1 MSNYKKTSSSKR
13 KEFDKSSSR
22 KSSIGGRAPSKRKNF
37 DKEDERESRLP
48 KGAAYN
54 DPSWYVGSDA
64 QAVAAANVSFGNPV
78 GAIWDLAPNGL
89 EPTTLEAF
97 NDQFTPGV
105 MAIRTA
111 ATPGIAIS
119 GSDPINLAAQDV
131 YSWVRHAN
139 AGHTNYDPQD
149 LMIYLLAMDEMYSMY
164 AWLKRAYGIARNYT
178 AYNRYYPDSLL
189 EAMNINPVDFRS
201 NLASVHYY
209 LLQLEGNLRKFNVPT
224 GMPFFTRHQWM
235 YSEIFVDA
243 MNIKA
248 QTYLYTPALYRT
260 YEETSGAGY
269 LKAHI
274 ILAEERFTY
283 ANIRTIIDTM
293 ISKLVVSEDCGI
305 ISGDIAK
312 AYSSLYAVPET
323 PIDYQVLPT
332 FNPEVLQQFHNATI
346 LSPWWRVLTW
356 RDGGQGMDITQDATS
371 GLVLFDPKLLAT
383 DLPAKCAEILMG
395 NRMLD
400 MKMDVPDPKSVMVAT
415 RLMNTLK
422 LKDGNYCIASCGSEI
437 AADAVIFNFSIATG
451 VIKSTMYLYPGY
463 VSAPTDLSSLRKSIA
478 AINMYSAFSWRPF
491 ASIVTE
497 LDENV
502 WALRLF
508 EVDNYTILTESDLNK
523 QHTTAIL
530 NEFTFGRQN
539 VR

>member
-1 MSNYKKTSSSKR
+1 MSNYKKTNSSSKKEFDRSNSRKSSTGGKTSSKR
-13 KEFDKSSSR
+13 KS
-22 KSSIGGRAPSKRKNF
+22 F
-37 DKEDERESRLP
+37 DKEDDRESRLP

-78 GAIWDLAPNGL
+78 GAIWDLAPNGT

-97 NDQFTPGV
+97 NDQFTPGI
-105 MAIRTA
+105 MAIRTVT
-111 ATPGIAIS
+111 TPGIAIA

-189 EAMNINPVDFRS
+189 EAMNINPADFRS
-201 NLASVHYY
+201 NLASIHYY

-248 QTYLYTPALYRT
+248 QTYLYTPTIYRT

-269 LKAHI
+269 LKANLI
-274 ILAEERFTY
+274 PAGNRFGY
-283 ANIRTIIDTM
+283 ADIKAIIDTM

-346 LSPWWRVLTW
+346 LTPWWRAICS
-356 RDGGQGMDITQDATS
+356 DGVTPEMDITQNAIS
-371 GLVLFDPKLLAT
+371 GLVLFDPKVPAA
-383 DLPAKCAEILMG
+383 DLVAKCAEVLSG

-400 MKMDVPDPKSVMVAT
+400 MKMDIPDPKSVMVAS
-415 RLMNTLK
+415 RLMNTLR
-422 LKDGNYCIASCGSEI
+422 LKDGDYCIASCGSEI
-437 AADAVIFNFSIATG
+437 AVDATIFNFSKATG
-451 VIKSTMYLYPGY
+451 SIKSTMYLYPGY
-463 VSAPTDLSSLRKSIA
+463 VYAPTDLTTLRTAIA

-497 LDENV
+497 LDANV

-539 VR
+539 AR

>member
-1 MSNYKKTSSSKR
+1 MSNFKKTGSSNR
-13 KEFDKSSSR
+13 KEFDKS
-22 KSSIGGRAPSKRKNF
+22 GSKRSSTGGKTSSKRRGF
-37 DKEDERESRLP
+37 DKDDEKESRLP

-78 GAIWDLAPNGL
+78 GAIWDLAPNGI
-89 EPTTLEAF
+89 EPTTLDCF
-97 NDQFTPGV
+97 SGQCTPGL

-111 ATPGIAIS
+111 ITPGVAIA

-189 EAMNINPVDFRS
+189 EAMNINPADFHA
-201 NLASVHYY
+201 NLASIHYY

-248 QTYLYTPALYRT
+248 QTYFYTPAMFRT

-269 LKAHI
+269 LKANVI
-274 ILAEERFTY
+274 WAESRYTY
-283 ANIRTIIDTM
+283 ADIRTIMDAM

-346 LSPWWRVLTW
+346 LTPWWRGMCSEL
-356 RDGGQGMDITQDATS
+356 GAPGMDITQNAAS
-371 GLVLFDPKLLAT
+371 GLILFNPAVEANT
-383 DLPAKCAEILMG
+383 LPARCAEILVG

-422 LKDGNYCIASCGSEI
+422 LADGSYSLASCGSEI
-437 AADAVIFNFSIATG
+437 AVDATIFNFSTATG
-451 VIKSTMYLYPGY
+451 VIKSTMYMYPGY
-463 VSAPTDLSSLRKSIA
+463 VYAPVDIVTLRTAIA

-497 LDENV
+497 LDANV

-508 EVDNYTILTESDLNK
+508 EVDNYTILTELDLNK

-539 VR
+539 AR